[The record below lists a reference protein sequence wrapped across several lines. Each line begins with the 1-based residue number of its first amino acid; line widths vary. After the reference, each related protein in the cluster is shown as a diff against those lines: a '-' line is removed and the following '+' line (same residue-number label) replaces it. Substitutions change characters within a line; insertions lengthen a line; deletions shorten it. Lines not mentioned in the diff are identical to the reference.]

1 MSDVEQSVTRRGI
14 ETFYTLYFVALIP
27 ITLLI
32 DLQSFYPPAVVP
44 QYLKDVNTFYLST
57 SGDPLVSRTLGG
69 PAQMAWFDPFSYL
82 EAGFQLPIF
91 FLAIYGLVQS
101 TSRVLVEYPAQP
113 FILYVFA
120 QLPGYTSVY
129 ILTLIYS
136 VHTATTVMP
145 CLVTFLAIPTAI
157 PDAPTGSLTLTAN
170 QKQFLVT
177 NYAPF
182 LLITVGMA
190 ADSAFKLWSIVRES
204 DYMGSF

>member
-82 EAGFQLPIF
+82 EAGFRLPIF

-101 TSRVLVEYPAQP
+101 
-113 FILYVFA
+113 
-120 QLPGYTSVY
+120 YTSVY